1 MFGGPHL
8 IEFAPIWDRIGESR
22 KRYEVQARDWEGRIR
37 SKPPSPRDG
46 ILFEFQRLDVE
57 TNAREEGETTN
68 LPTNQRGERE
78 RKDEEERILTNQETI
93 RTNLR
98 ASRGG
103 GRRWGNE

>member
-78 RKDEEERILTNQETI
+78 ERRRGEDPNKSRNHSNKSEGISRRREEM
-93 RTNLR
+93 
-98 ASRGG
+98 GD
-103 GRRWGNE
+103 